1 MIFLFAPAL
10 ASVAVILAITLRE
23 LFTFHEPLPMLDQI
37 AAELTSRHLI
47 ETGHRTSDTKRV
59 LVVQASRALVILIEP
74 QDFVAR
80 QDRTSVDLI

>member
-23 LFTFHEPLPMLDQI
+23 LFTFHQSVPMLDQI
-37 AAELTSRHLI
+37 NEELTSRHLARKR
-47 ETGHRTSDTKRV
+47 HRTSDDKRE

-74 QDFVAR
+74 PDHIAR
-80 QDRTSVDLI
+80 RDCTSRQ